1 MRFAFRVAAA
11 VGAVLIAAAPA
22 HAGTVESFNGVVQV
36 NRGGGFQQVGVGTVV
51 NPGDRVLIGEGSNVR
66 ISHSN
71 NCILVL
77 PQQGLY
83 TVPQNAPC
91 TAASPPSVGPAEI
104 GVGLAVAGGIGATVY
119 LLTQDKKGSP

>member
-1 MRFAFRVAAA
+1 MRTAVWVAVA
-11 VGAVLIAAAPA
+11 GAVLFSTAPVR
-22 HAGTVESFNGVVQV
+22 AGTVESFNGVVQV
-36 NRGGGFQQVGVGTVV
+36 NRGDGFRQVGVGTVV
-51 NPGDRVLIGEGSNVR
+51 NPGDRVMIGEGGNVR

-77 PQQGLY
+77 PHQGLY

-91 TAASPPSVGPAEI
+91 TAASPPSVGPADI